1 MHTEYDTPTRVQR
14 YFTRHARTLAAAIW
28 LAVSATLVPIW
39 CIALRVVFHI
49 VSPSLAW
56 VSSAILVALIGIVT
70 LALYW
75 EHDA

>member
-14 YFTRHARTLAAAIW
+14 YVTRHARTLALALW
-28 LAVSATLVPIW
+28 LVVSAILVPVW
-39 CIALRVVFHI
+39 CITLRVVFHL

-56 VSSAILVALIGIVT
+56 ASSAILVALVGIVT